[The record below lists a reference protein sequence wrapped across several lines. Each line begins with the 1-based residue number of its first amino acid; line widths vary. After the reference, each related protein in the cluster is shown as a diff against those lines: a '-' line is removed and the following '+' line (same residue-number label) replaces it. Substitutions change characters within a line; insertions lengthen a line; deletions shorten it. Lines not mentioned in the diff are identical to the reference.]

1 MNFKQRDKDGSILRK
16 Q

>member
-1 MNFKQRDKDGSILRK
+1 MNFKQRDKDESILRK